1 MKKVRILLPALLA
14 TILLMMVLPAD
25 AMPRNLHGGM
35 ATEQRDGLTDPAQEK
50 QQEKTIFKDALG
62 SMHIACPRPAKV
74 VPPSGSHPG
83 KSQAR
88 HDMQLAPRFHSLLL
102 AVWASHHIIVQPWQY
117 SRHHFVIALRHILC

>member
-25 AMPRNLHGGM
+25 AMPRNLHSGM
-35 ATEQRDGLTDPAQEK
+35 ATEQHDGLTDPAQEE

-74 VPPSGSHPG
+74 IPPRVPIQESHKPDTICNWRLG
-83 KSQAR
+83 
-88 HDMQLAPRFHSLLL
+88 F
-102 AVWASHHIIVQPWQY
+102 
-117 SRHHFVIALRHILC
+117 ILFCWPYGPATT